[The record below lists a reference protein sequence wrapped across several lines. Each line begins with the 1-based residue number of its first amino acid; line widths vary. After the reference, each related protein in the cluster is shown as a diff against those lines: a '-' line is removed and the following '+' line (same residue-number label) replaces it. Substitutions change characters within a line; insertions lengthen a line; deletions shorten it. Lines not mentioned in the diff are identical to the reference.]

1 MMQVYKPDCEMS
13 WKMPSMDGANIQT
26 SSLLNARNAAL
37 RENWILALVA
47 VVMCKRVQ
55 KKSKGTSVPLLN

>member
-1 MMQVYKPDCEMS
+1 MMQVCKPDCEIS

-55 KKSKGTSVPLLN
+55 KKARAHLCPC

>member
-13 WKMPSMDGANIQT
+13 WKMPSMDGANIQA

-47 VVMCKRVQ
+47 VGDVQ
-55 KKSKGTSVPLLN
+55 ASSKKSKGTSVPLLN